1 MNFIADIDV
10 FRKDLEQRRRE
21 LLDGIKASQAEAQA
35 IISASAD
42 GHPVDYNHPADMIEG
57 DADFAKFL
65 ELGRRQK
72 AELLL
77 VDQAID
83 RLRTGEYGSCDKC
96 GEDIASARLHAVP
109 YARFCLPCQER
120 ADRTAKEAQKNEARE
135 RRTNF

>member
-1 MNFIADIDV
+1 MSAIADLDV
-10 FRKDLEQRRRE
+10 FRKALEQQRRE
-21 LLDGIKASQAEAQA
+21 LSDGIKASQAEAQA

-42 GHPVDYNHPADMIEG
+42 GHPVDFNHPADMIEG

-77 VDQAID
+77 VDQAIE
-83 RLRTGEYGSCDKC
+83 RLRAGDFGSCDKC
-96 GEDIASARLHAVP
+96 GDDIAPARLRAVP
-109 YARFCLPCQER
+109 YAKYCLNCQER
-120 ADRTAKEAQKNEARE
+120 ADQAAKATARPESRE